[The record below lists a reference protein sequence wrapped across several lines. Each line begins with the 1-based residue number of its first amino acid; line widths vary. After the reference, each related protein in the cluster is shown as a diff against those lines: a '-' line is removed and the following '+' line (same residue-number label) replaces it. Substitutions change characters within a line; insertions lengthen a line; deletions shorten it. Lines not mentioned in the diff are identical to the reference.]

1 MIEESPKLGMLEHLE
16 ELRWRL
22 FRASA
27 ALVVGAIV
35 SYVFRDFVF
44 DILTQPFTDAF
55 GEDAPLQTL
64 KPTEAFSSALRIAM
78 FGGFII
84 GSPVIM
90 WQLWRFVAPGLRS
103 EERKWA
109 VPIVFSLVV
118 LFLGGV
124 AFAYFLAPRG
134 LEFLQTVLPVA
145 LGTTLSEYLSFILR
159 FLLVF
164 GVAFEFPVFLFA
176 AAAMGM
182 VTSKQ
187 LAENRRWAVLVIVII
202 GAAATPTGD
211 AFTMF
216 ALAFPLYFLY
226 EGTLLLIRFVLRK

>member
-1 MIEESPKLGMLEHLE
+1 MTEEGPRLRLLEHFE

-22 FRASA
+22 FRASV
-27 ALVVGAIV
+27 ALMLGAIV
-35 SYVFRDFVF
+35 SYVFRDVVF
-44 DILTQPFTDAF
+44 DLLTQPFTDAF
-55 GEDAPLQTL
+55 GEDAPIQTL

-90 WQLWRFVAPGLRS
+90 WQLWRFVAPGLS
-103 EERKWA
+103 PVERKWA
-109 VPIVFSLVV
+109 VPIVVALVV

-124 AFAYFLAPRG
+124 VFAYYLAPRG
-134 LEFLQTVLPVA
+134 LQFLQAVLPVA

-159 FLLVF
+159 FLLMF

-182 VTSKQ
+182 ISSQQ
-187 LAENRRWAVLVIVII
+187 LADGRRWAVVIIVIV

-211 AFTMF
+211 PFTMF
-216 ALAFPLYFLY
+216 ALAIPLYLLY
-226 EGTLLLIRFVLRK
+226 EVTLLLIRFVLRK

>member
-1 MIEESPKLGMLEHLE
+1 MTKEGPKLRFLEHLE

-22 FRASA
+22 FRAFV
-27 ALVVGAIV
+27 ALMLGGIV
-35 SYVFRDFVF
+35 SYVFRDVVF
-44 DILTQPFTDAF
+44 DLLTQPFTDAF
-55 GEDAPLQTL
+55 GEGAPIQTL

-90 WQLWRFVAPGLRS
+90 WQLWRFVAPGLRPV
-103 EERKWA
+103 ERKWA
-109 VPIVFSLVV
+109 APIVVALVV

-124 AFAYFLAPRG
+124 AFAYYLAPRG
-134 LEFLQTVLPVA
+134 LQFLQAVLPVA

-159 FLLVF
+159 FLLMF

-176 AAAMGM
+176 AAAMG
-182 VTSKQ
+182 VTSSQQ
-187 LAENRRWAVLVIVII
+187 LADGRRWAVVIIVIV

-211 AFTMF
+211 PFTMF
-216 ALAFPLYFLY
+216 ALAIPLYLLY